1 MSDDRSMFSKQQ
13 LLDEIW
19 EEIGSLKGKELDEYL
34 AGIGLAPDGLLQDY
48 AKALNAACAAN
59 KRARFEEARRQVH
72 QKGGTDFGKI
82 LAFDAD
88 KKKEIMAAIRDHA
101 ARTKEMTIA
110 ARNHKIEDEGDLD
123 GFLEACLRLGL
134 IDGEGNL
141 KE

>member
-1 MSDDRSMFSKQQ
+1 MSDDRNLHLKQQ

-48 AKALNAACAAN
+48 EKALNAACAAH
-59 KRARFEEARRQVH
+59 KRERFEEARRQVR

-82 LAFDAD
+82 LSFDLD

-101 ARTKEMTIA
+101 AKTNEMTIA
-110 ARNHKIEDEGDLD
+110 ARNRKIDDEGDLD
-123 GFLEACLRLGL
+123 SFLEACLRLGL
-134 IDGEGNL
+134 IDSEGNL
-141 KE
+141 KG